1 MKTYLKT
8 ISAAVGLFTF
18 SLLGIAFA
26 DGDAGK
32 AASAPVTK
40 AEPAATKSDAAA
52 KMAPAATGETRE
64 QLLEELKKANAQL
77 AEDKK
82 AAAAAKGDA
91 VKAAKEKVKA
101 DGKLINEINMK
112 LHKLKVEK
120 KAEGKPGAKPEGKPA
135 AKPEG
140 KPEAKPVMMPAT

>member
-18 SLLGIAFA
+18 SLLGSAFA

-52 KMAPAATGETRE
+52 KTAPAAAGETRE

>member
-8 ISAAVGLFTF
+8 MTAAVGLFTL
-18 SLLGIAFA
+18 SLVGNALA

-32 AASAPVTK
+32 TASAPVTK
-40 AEPAATKSDAAA
+40 AEPAASKSEAAA
-52 KMAPAATGETRE
+52 KTESGKAAASMPAPSESRE

-112 LHKLKVEK
+112 LHKLKAEK
-120 KAEGKPGAKPEGKPA
+120 KPAEKPAGKPD
-135 AKPEG
+135 
-140 KPEAKPVMMPAT
+140 AKPVVMPAT

>member
-8 ISAAVGLFTF
+8 ISAVVGLFTF
-18 SLLGIAFA
+18 TLLGSAFA
-26 DGDAGK
+26 DDDAGK
-32 AASAPVTK
+32 TASAPVTK

-52 KMAPAATGETRE
+52 KPAPASTGETRE

-91 VKAAKEKVKA
+91 VKGAKEKVKA
-101 DGKLINEINMK
+101 DGKLIHEINMK

-120 KAEGKPGAKPEGKPA
+120 KPEGKPA

-140 KPEAKPVMMPAT
+140 KPEAKPVVMPAT